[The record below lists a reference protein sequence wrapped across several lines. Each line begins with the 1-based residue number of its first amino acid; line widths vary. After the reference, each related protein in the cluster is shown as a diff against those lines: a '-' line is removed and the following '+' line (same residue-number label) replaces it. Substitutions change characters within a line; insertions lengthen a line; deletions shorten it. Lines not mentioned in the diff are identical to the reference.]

1 MGFSTLCHDDNDI
14 TQISFPRSVFLT
26 DKKNKLLAINF
37 TVPRCRGA
45 GVAGQCPGAV
55 EVQQAEAAVALVGE
69 VEAVLRIVALRLAL
83 TEVVHGLG
91 VDKDPLDELIEMVRI
106 TQVVQNLGRKLNCQL
121 ACYNGVV
128 THLTHA
134 VEVAAVALNTSGVP
148 RDAVRA
154 RGWVQAGAGV
164 VVDAVLVHSVV
175 RPGLVE
181 GGRKKFTVIGNLVLT
196 KKEEGF
202 EIKAQSCLSVGH
214 YLAEGALLA

>member
-91 VDKDPLDELIEMVRI
+91 VDKDPLDELIENGANN
-106 TQVVQNLGRKLNCQL
+106 TGRTEFGQ
-121 ACYNGVV
+121 
-128 THLTHA
+128 
-134 VEVAAVALNTSGVP
+134 
-148 RDAVRA
+148 
-154 RGWVQAGAGV
+154 
-164 VVDAVLVHSVV
+164 
-175 RPGLVE
+175 
-181 GGRKKFTVIGNLVLT
+181 
-196 KKEEGF
+196 
-202 EIKAQSCLSVGH
+202 EIKLPAS
-214 YLAEGALLA
+214 LLQRSGYSPDTCR